1 MRQHFP
7 LSIKGTTNLADG
19 NRMVGIISHV
29 AELKD
34 SINKKIIVTK
44 AMGAGGPGSYIKIET
59 N

>member
-1 MRQHFP
+1 
-7 LSIKGTTNLADG
+7 
-19 NRMVGIISHV
+19 MVGIISHV

-34 SINKKIIVTK
+34 SINKKIIVPK